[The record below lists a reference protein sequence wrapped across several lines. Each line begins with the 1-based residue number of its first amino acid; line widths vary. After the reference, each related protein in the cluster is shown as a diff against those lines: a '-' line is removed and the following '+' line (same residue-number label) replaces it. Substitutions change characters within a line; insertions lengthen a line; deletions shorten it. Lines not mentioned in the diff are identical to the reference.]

1 MSPMSCVII
10 QHAKPRQWTQLT
22 VKDGLAQGHDRRGVG
37 DQKCG
42 GTDAPSNH
50 LVPLQQ
56 PGESLGDLLRST
68 SPNSRSIVV
77 DNPEVVDVTDSLE
90 DIQDSLRSREAIMG
104 IEGGPTVDIVDLSVQ
119 RIRCPDGRVQSST
132 RHAMW
137 SQQDIARVPD
147 DQGN

>member
-1 MSPMSCVII
+1 M
-10 QHAKPRQWTQLT
+10 QLT

-37 DQKCG
+37 DQKRG
-42 GTDAPSNH
+42 GTNAPSNH

-90 DIQDSLRSREAIMG
+90 DIEDSLRSREAIMR
-104 IEGGPTVDIVDLSVQ
+104 IEGGPAVDIVDLSVQ
-119 RIRCPDGRVQSST
+119 RIRCPDGGVQSST
-132 RHAMW
+132 RHAMR